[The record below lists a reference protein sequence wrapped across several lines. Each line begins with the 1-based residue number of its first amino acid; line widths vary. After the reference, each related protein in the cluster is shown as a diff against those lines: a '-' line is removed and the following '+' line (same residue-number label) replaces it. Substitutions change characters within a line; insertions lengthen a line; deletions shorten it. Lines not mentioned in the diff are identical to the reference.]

1 MDFKQVIQTC
11 QDFATANDGTIQSYP
26 AGDKKNQLDIGPRT
40 ARTEIHIE
48 EVQNGGWQAELTQK
62 GEGVKKHET
71 SEIVSTE
78 EHFLEYLKRFWDKD
92 EKEDPRVI

>member
-11 QDFATANDGTIQSYP
+11 LEFATANDGTIQSYP
-26 AGDKKNQLDIGPRT
+26 LAGDKKNQLDIGPRT

-48 EVQNGGWQAELTQK
+48 EVEPGVWQAEQTQNAV
-62 GEGVKKHET
+62 GEKKRDTT

-78 EHFLEYLKRFWDKD
+78 EHLLEYLKRFWDKD
-92 EKEDPRVI
+92 SSQTKI